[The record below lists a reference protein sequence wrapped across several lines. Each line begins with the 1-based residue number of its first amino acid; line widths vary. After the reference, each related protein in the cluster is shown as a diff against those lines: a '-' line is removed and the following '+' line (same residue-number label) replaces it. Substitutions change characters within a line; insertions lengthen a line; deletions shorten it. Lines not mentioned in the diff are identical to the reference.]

1 MVYAMSDI
9 HGCYEKY
16 MTLMEGLELKD
27 DDMLYI
33 LGDIVDRGDGGI
45 QVIMDVLKRK
55 NVCCLRGNHEHD
67 ALMFLAEYAMP
78 GGSGESDSLFAEFE
92 PWLTDGGISTYNA
105 FLALDDRDKRRVLYF
120 LRQMPIHKEMI
131 AGGKVFHLSHTI
143 ASKSRMIHP
152 EKCKMHDYLW
162 GEPDYEDI
170 YFKDKIMVTGHTPT
184 AFIDEAYRGRI
195 WKGNNHIALDCGAV
209 FGNPLGCICLDT
221 MEEIYAD
228 EKNIMRI
235 GMKDR

>member
-1 MVYAMSDI
+1 MN
-9 HGCYEKY
+9 
-16 MTLMEGLELKD
+16 LP
-27 DDMLYI
+27 LYI
-33 LGDIVDRGDGGI
+33 ARHLYHSDTEGHVSRPAVRIAMLGVAAADSGTAGSLTWSLNDQGVLTISGNGD
-45 QVIMDVLKRK
+45 M
-55 NVCCLRGNHEHD
+55 
-67 ALMFLAEYAMP
+67 
-78 GGSGESDSLFAEFE
+78 
-92 PWLTDGGISTYNA
+92 
-105 FLALDDRDKRRVLYF
+105 
-120 LRQMPIHKEMI
+120 
-131 AGGKVFHLSHTI
+131 
-143 ASKSRMIHP
+143 
-152 EKCKMHDYLW
+152 
-162 GEPDYEDI
+162 PDYEDI